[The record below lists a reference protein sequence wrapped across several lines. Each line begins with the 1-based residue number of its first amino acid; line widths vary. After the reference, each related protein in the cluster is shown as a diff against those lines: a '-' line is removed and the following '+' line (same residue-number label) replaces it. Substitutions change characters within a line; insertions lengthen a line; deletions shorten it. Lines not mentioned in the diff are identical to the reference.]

1 MTPVWEQ
8 PGAQDTE
15 RHLSKLA
22 IFFFL
27 NQHSQATVMGSVTW
41 LGTFLIPPTT
51 ILALIIN
58 GLWFKTSSYPLED
71 LLGWSLVPDMT
82 EGRSGF

>member
-1 MTPVWEQ
+1 
-8 PGAQDTE
+8 
-15 RHLSKLA
+15 
-22 IFFFL
+22 
-27 NQHSQATVMGSVTW
+27 MGSVTW